1 MSDILVVEDQH
12 DLAFGLR
19 RNLEIDGHRVD
30 VAHDGREAL
39 DFMLRDEHDLVVLDL
54 MLPEL
59 DGMSVLGRARARGI
73 DTPVL
78 VLTAR
83 GSERDKVEGL
93 RGGADDYLTKPF
105 GIGELLARVDALLRR
120 AGKTDMAAAPPVYRF
135 GDVTVDVATRTVRR
149 GQEPVALAPRE
160 LDLLVALLRAEGAAQ
175 SRRDLLRNVWGHRVA
190 IATRTVDTHI
200 GELRRKLE
208 TDPSSPRHIL
218 TVRKFGYR
226 LDGEG
231 EPG

>member
-1 MSDILVVEDQH
+1 MSDILLVEDQL
-12 DLAFGLR
+12 DLAFGIR
-19 RNLEIDGHRVD
+19 RNLEVDGHMVD
-30 VAHDGREAL
+30 VAHDGREGLEA
-39 DFMLRDEHDLVVLDL
+39 MLRAEHDLVILDL

-59 DGMSVLGRARARGI
+59 DGMSVLGRVRARGI

-78 VLTAR
+78 ILTAR
-83 GSERDKVEGL
+83 GAERDKVAGL

-120 AGKTDMAAAPPVYRF
+120 TNQPDGPPASPVYRF
-135 GDVTVDVATRTVRR
+135 GEVMVDVAKRSVRR
-149 GQEPVALAPRE
+149 GEDTVALAPRE
-160 LDLLVALLRAEGAAQ
+160 LDLLVALLRAGGAAQ
-175 SRRDLLRNVWGHRVA
+175 SRRDLLRNVWGHRVN

-208 TDPSSPRHIL
+208 PDPSHPRFIL

-226 LDGEG
+226 LDQDGVG
-231 EPG
+231 A